1 MGTGPASLAVCRDSC
16 CRGPAWPR
24 GGPAAGGVAPASRAS
39 GAKCERSLSCVGALR
54 AGLGSRP
61 GDAPVAQDRAKHRFL
76 STSLRPGQE
85 AGV

>member
-1 MGTGPASLAVCRDSC
+1 METGPAGLAVCRDSC
-16 CRGPAWPR
+16 RRGPGWPR

-39 GAKCERSLSCVGALR
+39 RAKCERSSSCVGASR

-61 GDAPVAQDRAKHRFL
+61 GDAPVAQDPAEHRFL
-76 STSLRPGQE
+76 STSRRPGQE